1 MVKPTRN
8 KAYSLTTALIDVFPF
23 PIFKTSAPTISDVAF
38 EVGQVWVYKNGDT
51 RVAYTYCGQSSTG
64 DGLWQVSS
72 SGAGDLEFLQGDSG
86 GQITPVGEEIVIAGG
101 TNLTTVGSSGTIT
114 IDLDDAIE
122 LATSVSSPLYTA
134 PTSSDMSITAA
145 LGQDITMTLGDDS
158 GNNALFIKNSA
169 ADTILLVGTDAFII
183 ASPSISIGEDNQ
195 AGIVSFVGGTQAKT
209 LNIAHGTGPH
219 IVSIGNATTGAVSM
233 RSASTVTLTAP
244 SVNVAGNLI
253 LTSVGTGLQMN
264 GGAATDFIGQVVLVA
279 GVATI
284 LHINLDSATDRIFM
298 QRKTAGLSSAIGQ
311 LTYVI
316 NTGVNFIITSVRVV
330 SPGTTEIDDI
340 STIEYFIVKQ
350 N

>member
-23 PIFKTSAPTISDVAF
+23 PIFKTSAPTISDTAF

-51 RVAYTYCGQSSTG
+51 RVAYTYCGQSSAG

-72 SGAGDLEFLQGDSG
+72 SGSGDLEFLQGDSG
-86 GQITPVGEEIVIAGG
+86 GQISPVGEKIVIAGG

-134 PTSSDMSITAA
+134 PVNTGMFITAA
-145 LGQDITMTLGDDS
+145 ADEDMTITIGDDS
-158 GNNALFIKNSA
+158 GNNLFLVRDTSNNTLFLA
-169 ADTILLVGTDAFII
+169 ASDSFIVTT
-183 ASPSISIGEDNQ
+183 PSISIGENSSN
-195 AGIVSFVGGTQAKT
+195 GTINICGGTLARV
-209 LNIAHGTGPH
+209 LNIAHGSGAHT
-219 IVSIGNATTGAVSM
+219 VSIGNATTGAVSM
-233 RSASTVTLTAP
+233 RSASAVTLTAP

-253 LTSVGTGLQMN
+253 LTSAGTGLQMN

-284 LHINLDSATDRIFM
+284 ANTNLNSGTHRIFM
-298 QRKTAGLSSAIGQ
+298 QRKTPSLSSAIGM

-316 NTGVNFIITSVRVV
+316 NTGVNFVITSVRIV
-330 SPGTTEIDDI
+330 SPSSTEIDDV
-340 STIEYFIVKQ
+340 STIEYFIV
-350 N
+350 NEN